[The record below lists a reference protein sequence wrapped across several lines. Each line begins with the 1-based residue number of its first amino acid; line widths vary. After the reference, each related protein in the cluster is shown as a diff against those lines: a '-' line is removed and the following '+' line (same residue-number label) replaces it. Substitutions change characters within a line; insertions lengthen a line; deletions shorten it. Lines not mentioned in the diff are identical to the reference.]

1 MVEETSILYRN
12 PDLLMNTVNG
22 ETVMMS
28 IERGNYYGMNAT
40 GNLIWSLLEEEKT
53 VDDIVIFLKNKFS
66 LKEETVQ
73 KEVYP
78 FLNQLVS
85 EEIVKIK

>member
-1 MVEETSILYRN
+1 MVEQTSILYRN

-28 IERGNYYGMNAT
+28 IERGNYYGMNVT